1 MLFLREDYKGLEYKQ
16 ITSTDSLLS
25 LDENYTSIRVKDYL
39 NNNYNTHEDF
49 KEIINNLVANTGVLV
64 AAIIID
70 NKFVDELLF
79 FPK

>member
-1 MLFLREDYKGLEYKQ
+1 MLSLREDYKGLEYKQ
-16 ITSTDSLLS
+16 ITSMDSLLS

-49 KEIINNLVANTGVLV
+49 KEIINHLVTNTGVLV

>member
-1 MLFLREDYKGLEYKQ
+1 MLSLREDYKGLEYKQ
-16 ITSTDSLLS
+16 ITSMDSLLS

-79 FPK
+79 FSK